1 MKVITRIMVVALV
14 AMGILAME
22 TETEAEGLITPP
34 FISGFVTADAT
45 KDNLLTVGS
54 PTFTADLSTFAN
66 FLGEVH
72 TVAGFDNGGVP
83 DAGEADIQYQAYDG
97 TPGFFG
103 NIDSAYAMVGRG
115 ANGDI
120 GSFAYKFTIDPGF
133 QTTGGTITADV
144 YFNGNPFTQGEK
156 EWVGVTDTLVVEDDG
171 GNASPPAPPVFFK
184 GVWDLVDMK
193 TLFVANAA
201 GNYNGTVNLV
211 IPAGLTEF
219 YVGVVDEGTSGRLAM
234 KNLTVNAGI
243 AAIPEPSTFALAGFG
258 LLSMLGLARRRK

>member
-1 MKVITRIMVVALV
+1 MEMFARIIVVTLL
-14 AMGILAME
+14 AMGMLAMGKVVQ
-22 TETEAEGLITPP
+22 AQGLITSAPQP
-34 FISGFVTADAT
+34 GFNTTDAS
-45 KDNLLTVGS
+45 KDNELSVGS
-54 PTFTADLSTFAN
+54 PSFAADLSTYAN
-66 FLGEVH
+66 FLSEVH
-72 TVAGFDNGGVP
+72 TLAGFDNGGLG
-83 DAGEADIQYQAYDG
+83 AGSADLQFQEYDG
-97 TPGFFG
+97 TPGFFS

-120 GSFAYKFTIDPGF
+120 ASFAYKFTIASGF

-144 YFNGNPFTQGEK
+144 YFNGNPVTQGEK

-184 GVWDLVDMK
+184 GTWDLVDMK
-193 TLFVANAA
+193 TLFVTNAA
-201 GNYNGTVNLV
+201 GNYNGTVNLS

-234 KNLTVNAGI
+234 KNLTVNASI
-243 AAIPEPSTFALAGFG
+243 AAIPEPSSFALAGFG